1 MLYGF
6 QIKSNQIY
14 IFVPSLHYIEN
25 KIFIKH
31 IYENLRRG
39 GIESQGLFQS
49 QEKFLE
55 SVNSVKSDKP
65 KKCLL
70 KMFEKT
76 ETEILLVILRSGN

>member
-1 MLYGF
+1 MQPAAVDLLNICICPKHTLH
-6 QIKSNQIY
+6 IK
-14 IFVPSLHYIEN
+14 N